1 MCLGAIPHRDF
12 HRPDRPLA
20 EKCVETRTDERRRP
34 ADLALPLVPRDAY
47 GEDAVLQRDAACVID
62 GGADGEPPGQRHLLV
77 GQGSLAQC
85 LGEARGEQGL
95 HRNHQQH
102 DSTSEAPPQTFQ
114 APPHNEA
121 VLVLA
126 SASPRR
132 ADLLREAGIAFRVAP
147 AHIDE
152 SEAIGESPE
161 SYVERLAREKAEAV
175 WRDRPASFVL
185 GADTTVVVDET
196 ILAKPADA
204 ADAARMLRLLSGRSH
219 RVLTGICL
227 LGPSGFFR
235 ASVVSTAVTFERLS
249 EADIVWYV
257 GTGEPLDKAGAYAV
271 QGGASRFVAR
281 IEGSFS
287 NVVGLPMEVLAPW
300 CREAGIQVS

>member
-1 MCLGAIPHRDF
+1 
-12 HRPDRPLA
+12 
-20 EKCVETRTDERRRP
+20 
-34 ADLALPLVPRDAY
+34 
-47 GEDAVLQRDAACVID
+47 
-62 GGADGEPPGQRHLLV
+62 
-77 GQGSLAQC
+77 
-85 LGEARGEQGL
+85 
-95 HRNHQQH
+95 
-102 DSTSEAPPQTFQ
+102 
-114 APPHNEA
+114 